1 MPKYLV
7 RITEDGEQY
16 NIRSGGSSYS
26 AGTGI
31 SITNDTINHS
41 NSVIA
46 QSTQSIRPIAI
57 DSEGHISSYGSPVS
71 IPTKT
76 SELTNDSGFITS
88 APVQSVNGQ
97 TGNVTIA
104 VPTKTSDLTND
115 SGYLTLATLPIYDG
129 AVV

>member
-31 SITNDTINHS
+31 SIANDTINHS

-57 DSEGHISSYGSPVS
+57 DSEGHISSYGSPVL
-71 IPTKT
+71 I
-76 SELTNDSGFITS
+76 
-88 APVQSVNGQ
+88 
-97 TGNVTIA
+97 
-104 VPTKTSDLTND
+104 PTKTSDLTND
-115 SGYLTLATLPIYDG
+115 SGYLTPATLPIYDG
-129 AVV
+129 TVL